1 MNRSGSERLKVLF
14 VGRAAWSSHGGI
26 QRFNRRVADS
36 LRLLDVRVTTLMVAD
51 PMNDKRS
58 DIRGFNGSMI
68 CFAMEFLR
76 RIRGAN
82 VLLLGHI
89 NFLPFGMLYRLLN
102 PSGRVILF
110 AHGIEVWN
118 DDRYRKMKAYE
129 PWLLDRTV
137 DSVAIVSRYSR
148 EIMAKEFQLS
158 AGRFTIF
165 PNAVDIKPVQK
176 RTEERDSANVLVV
189 SRLEAGE
196 AEKHVDKVIRAF
208 SIVLNSHPTAVLNIV
223 GSGEMQPTLQELA
236 SKLNITDSVVF
247 LGSVDDATL
256 DDAYCSASVFALPSS
271 KEGFGIVYL
280 EAWMR
285 GVPVI
290 ASCFGAGGEVV
301 SNGKDGFTID
311 PNDVGALADRL
322 VTLISDREL
331 ANKFADAGLQKIRD
345 KYSGTAFAERL
356 NAIVRPHH
364 DNRLARAAKE

>member
-1 MNRSGSERLKVLF
+1 MNRSGSGRTNVLF

-36 LRLLDVRVTTLMVAD
+36 LRLLDVRVATLMVAD
-51 PMNDKRS
+51 AMNAERPE
-58 DIRGFNGSMI
+58 IRGFNGSMI
-68 CFAMEFLR
+68 CFAVDFLR

-82 VLLLGHI
+82 ILLLGHI
-89 NFLPFGMLYRLLN
+89 NFLPFGLLYRLLN

-110 AHGIEVWN
+110 AHGVEVWN
-118 DDRYRKMKAYE
+118 DERYRKMKTYE

-137 DSVAIVSRYSR
+137 DCVAIVSRYSR
-148 EIMAKEFQLS
+148 DLMVKEFRLA

-165 PNAVDIKPVQK
+165 PNAVDITTVRNCKK
-176 RTEERDSANVLVV
+176 MRDPANVLVV
-189 SRLEAGE
+189 SRLGAGE

-208 SIVLNSHPTAVLNIV
+208 PSVLNTHPNAVLSIV
-223 GSGEMQPTLQELA
+223 GSGEMESPLRELA
-236 SKLNITDSVVF
+236 LQLNIADSVVF

-256 DDAYCSASVFALPSS
+256 DEAYCSASVFALPSS

-301 SNGKDGFTID
+301 SDGKDGFTVD
-311 PNDVGALADRL
+311 PQDLDALADRL
-322 VTLISDREL
+322 VRLISDREL
-331 ANKFADAGLQKIRD
+331 ANKFAGAGLQKIRD
-345 KYSGTAFAERL
+345 KYSGTAFVERL
-356 NAIVRPHH
+356 NAIVRPNHE
-364 DNRLARAAKE
+364 NPLTRATKE